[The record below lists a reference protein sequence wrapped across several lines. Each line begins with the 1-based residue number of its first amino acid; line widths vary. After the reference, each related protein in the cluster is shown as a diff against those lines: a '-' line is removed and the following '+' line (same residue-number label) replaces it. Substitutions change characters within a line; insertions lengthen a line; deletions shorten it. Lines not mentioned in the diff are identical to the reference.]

1 MLKAS
6 EEKLSVAEKGVH
18 LTGWLLLG
26 YFLSPVP
33 VLMTLNVWSYEVR
46 RQVEVTFYAP
56 IGFLCEHVELIS
68 VFYWYQAALFGWLLN
83 LVS

>member
-6 EEKLSVAEKGVH
+6 EGKLSISERAIH
-18 LTGWLLLG
+18 LTGWLLFG

-33 VLMTLNVWSYEVR
+33 VLMTLNLWSYEVS
-46 RQVEVTFYAP
+46 RQVEETFYAP
-56 IGFLCEHVELIS
+56 IGFLCERVDLLS

-83 LVS
+83 LVI